1 MTEEI
6 LSVEHLSVTTET
18 GDPLVHDMSMT
29 LLRGHLHMLIGESGS
44 GKSLTA
50 KALIGALPKD
60 LHSSMEALRY
70 QGEQLQSTTSLLGR
84 KIGYIDQDYTHSF
97 NNHTRLDKQLVE
109 IYRYHFQVSRQQA
122 QRRVTQA
129 LKRVNLEPAIAHA
142 YRFELSGGQLARI
155 QIASVLMLNPEVI
168 IADEPLASLDVL
180 TGKAIMK
187 LLTHLTATHGQTLLL
202 ITHDLSQAQ
211 QHSDMID
218 VMKAGQ
224 HVDHLTAEDVK
235 QQRMTDYTYQLF
247 AARKRLTKEQS

>member
-6 LSVEHLSVTTET
+6 LSVEHLSVVTET
-18 GDPLVHDMSMT
+18 GDSLVQDVSLT

-50 KALIGALPKD
+50 KALIGALPND

-70 QGEQLQSTTSLLGR
+70 QGEQLQSTALLGR

-129 LKRVNLEPAIAHA
+129 LKRVNLEAAIAHA

-180 TGKAIMK
+180 TGKAIME
-187 LLTHLTATHGQTLLL
+187 LLTHLTTIHGQTLLL

-211 QHSDMID
+211 QHSDVID

-224 HVDHLTAEDVK
+224 HVDHLTAEDVE
-235 QQRMTDYTYQLF
+235 QQRMTDYTRQLF
-247 AARKRLTKEQS
+247 AARKRLMKEKR